1 MAHLLSGQDVGEA
14 FGVRQSQLPGE
25 LLRLSGELGDEA
37 HQLGREPPVEARLA
51 GRRVDLLVVHP
62 GQGAELVHQSVRL
75 VGQKA
80 VHGVVRGR
88 STSSGPM

>member
-51 GRRVDLLVVHP
+51 
-62 GQGAELVHQSVRL
+62 A
-75 VGQKA
+75 VG
-80 VHGVVRGR
+80 
-88 STSSGPM
+88 SICL